1 MRLIF
6 LRHATAVP
14 KDPAQTEL
22 DDFNRELTRGG
33 YKELKYLFRKNKDL
47 LKGIDVIYSS
57 PLVRALSTAETLYRK
72 WNSKKFEI
80 LPSLDS
86 HVDPSVFLEELESLQ
101 EEGNVLCFVGHEP
114 HLTTSVKAILG
125 CEDLNITLAKGGII
139 VLEGDRL
146 SDLSLTK
153 LVSP

>member
-14 KDPAQTEL
+14 KSPDQTDL

-33 YKELKYLFRKNKDL
+33 FKELKYLFRKNKDL

-72 WNSKKFEI
+72 WSSKKFEI

-86 HVDPSVFLEELESLQ
+86 HVDPSVFLEELEYLQ
-101 EEGNVLCFVGHEP
+101 EDGNVLCFVGHEP